1 MKIQKFNEKLG
12 SELTFPDFLKDTLL
26 EEYLECSLKLV
37 YIKDEVKA
45 KVLEWVDYNEEY
57 LNHKYDFYTKIDSFE
72 IYSDYSLSLIISIN
86 GTYHIDIDNKDY
98 KDLVFFIK
106 DSEAYKVSKNYN
118 L

>member
-12 SELTFPDFLKDTLL
+12 SELALPDFLKDTLL

-37 YIKDEVKA
+37 YIEDEVKA
-45 KVLEWVDYNEEY
+45 KVLEWVDYNQVY
-57 LNHKYDFYTKIDSFE
+57 LNHKYDFYTKIDSFKM
-72 IYSDYSLSLIISIN
+72 YSDYSLSLTIS

-106 DSEAYKVSKNYN
+106 DSEAYKASKNYN

>member
-37 YIKDEVKA
+37 YI
-45 KVLEWVDYNEEY
+45 
-57 LNHKYDFYTKIDSFE
+57 
-72 IYSDYSLSLIISIN
+72 SLSLIISIN